1 MQRKT
6 CGVCG
11 HTVELGELIIHRIVP
26 EEIAGQAGILDVRK
40 VVLCLNCGNQIQDWY
55 NKKVF
60 SMKYDAKTNQFIP
73 KSSAEMV
80 KEYEAAY
87 KAFAAYK
94 KAAVKL

>member
-1 MQRKT
+1 VQRKT

-11 HTVELGELIIHRIVP
+11 HTVEPGELVIHRIVP